1 MKKQIANVITYVS
14 QAPIVAIFSFL
25 SLTLITLPQNSC
37 GIVVTSFLF
46 AGLIPIT
53 TIHLLS
59 KKDIKSSLRLARE
72 KRKKPF
78 MVGIISYFLGF
89 LLLYLLGAPS
99 IISALMFCY
108 CTNTIVMA
116 IINQFWKISVHASGI
131 AGPVTAVFFHF
142 QSLLFTPLFLLI
154 IPVGWSRLTV
164 KAHTILQVAAGAL
177 ITIVITWIQLSILI
191 PFL

>member
-14 QAPIVAIFSFL
+14 QAQVVAILAFL
-25 SLTLITLPQNSC
+25 SLTLITFPKKTC
-37 GIVVTSFLF
+37 GILVISSLF
-46 AGLIPIT
+46 AGVIPIT

-59 KKDIKSSLRLARE
+59 REDIKSSLRLERE

-78 MVGIISYFLGF
+78 IVGIISYFIGF
-89 LLLYLLGAPS
+89 LLLYLLGAPP

-116 IINQFWKISVHASGI
+116 CINQFWKISIHASGI
-131 AGPVTAVFFHF
+131 AGPVTAVFYHF
-142 QSLLFTPLFLLI
+142 QSLLVTPLFLLI
-154 IPVGWSRLTV
+154 IPVCWSRLTV

-177 ITIVITWIQLSILI
+177 ITIVITWIQLSVLI